1 MSYEKNIDE
10 IIERIRETNADAWSE
25 HSGCLLSIVTAVVND
40 IHEHGLTY
48 VEATEA
54 KRMREE
60 TITVRTTWNSV
71 HQIEQLV
78 GTPTAIMQRRVL
90 NTMERQTRDGL
101 AAMGWIAPALK
112 R

>member
-1 MSYEKNIDE
+1 MSYEQNIID
-10 IIERIRETNADAWSE
+10 IVARISTSDQFSKFETPLILD
-25 HSGCLLSIVTAVVND
+25 IVTAAVND